1 MVIRRFG
8 VWSVAKLYGALLAA
22 MGLLFGAVIALAS
35 MIGGAAGALGGD
47 GPASAAGPMAMMFG
61 VGAIIFLP
69 IFYGVLGVVMGAI
82 SAALYN
88 LFAGLIGGI
97 EVETES

>member
-22 MGLLFGAVIALAS
+22 MGLLFGAIIALAS
-35 MIGGAAGALGGD
+35 MIGGAAGAFGAD
-47 GPASAAGPMAMMFG
+47 APANAGPMAMLFG
-61 VGAIIFLP
+61 AGAVIFLP
-69 IFYGVLGVVMGAI
+69 IFYGILGVVMGAL

-88 LFAGLIGGI
+88 LAAGLFGGI
-97 EVETES
+97 EVETQP

>member
-8 VWSVAKLYGALLAA
+8 VWSVAKLYGALMGA
-22 MGLLFGAVIALAS
+22 MGLLFGAFIALAS
-35 MIGGAAGALGGD
+35 MIGGASGAFGAD
-47 GPASAAGPMAMMFG
+47 TAANAGPMAMMFG

-88 LFAGLIGGI
+88 LIAGLIGGI
-97 EVETES
+97 EVETEP

>member
-22 MGLLFGAVIALAS
+22 MGLLFGAVVALAS

-47 GPASAAGPMAMMFG
+47 SSASGPMAMMFG
-61 VGAIIFLP
+61 VGAVIFLP

-82 SAALYN
+82 SAGLYN
-88 LFAGLIGGI
+88 LIAGLIGGI
-97 EVETES
+97 EVETEV

>member
-22 MGLLFGAVIALAS
+22 MGLLFGAIIALAS
-35 MIGGAAGALGGD
+35 MIGGVSGAFGGD
-47 GPASAAGPMAMMFG
+47 GPANAGPMAMLFG

-69 IFYGVLGVVMGAI
+69 VFYGVMGIVVGAL

-88 LFAGLIGGI
+88 LFAGLLGGI
-97 EVETES
+97 EVETET

>member
-22 MGLLFGAVIALAS
+22 MGLLIGAIVALAS
-35 MIGGAAGALGGD
+35 MIGGASGAFGD
-47 GPASAAGPMAMMFG
+47 AQASAGPMAMMFG

-82 SAALYN
+82 TAGLYN
-88 LFAGLIGGI
+88 LVAGLIGGI
-97 EVETES
+97 EVETEP

>member
-22 MGLLFGAVIALAS
+22 MGLLFGGIIALAS
-35 MIGGAAGALGGD
+35 MIGGASGALGSD
-47 GPASAAGPMAMMFG
+47 ATNAGPMAMMFG
-61 VGAIIFLP
+61 VGAVIFLP

-82 SAALYN
+82 SAGLYN
-88 LFAGLIGGI
+88 LIAGMLGGI
-97 EVETES
+97 EVETEP

>member
-22 MGLLFGAVIALAS
+22 LGFLVGALIALGS
-35 MIGGAAGALGGD
+35 FIGGASGAFGE
-47 GPASAAGPMAMMFG
+47 AQANAGPMAMLFG

-69 IFYGVLGVVMGAI
+69 IFYGVMGIVVGGL

-88 LFAGLIGGI
+88 LFAGLLGGI
-97 EVETES
+97 EVETEP

>member
-22 MGLLFGAVIALAS
+22 MGLLIGGVIAMAS
-35 MIGGAAGALGGD
+35 MIGGAAGAFGAD
-47 GPASAAGPMAMMFG
+47 GPANAGPMAMMFG
-61 VGAIIFLP
+61 VGAVIFLP

-82 SAALYN
+82 SAGLYN
-88 LFAGLIGGI
+88 LIAGLIGGI
-97 EVETES
+97 ELETES

>member
-8 VWSVAKLYGALLAA
+8 VGSVAKLYGALLAA
-22 MGLLFGAVIALAS
+22 MGLLFGAIVALAS
-35 MIGGAAGALGGD
+35 LVGGASGAFGD
-47 GPASAAGPMAMMFG
+47 AQASAGPMAMMFG

-82 SAALYN
+82 SAGLYN
-88 LFAGLIGGI
+88 LIAGMLGGI
-97 EVETES
+97 EVETEP

>member
-35 MIGGAAGALGGD
+35 MIGGAAGALGD
-47 GPASAAGPMAMMFG
+47 GPASAAGPMAMLFG

-82 SAALYN
+82 TAGLYN
-88 LFAGLIGGI
+88 LVAGLLGGI
-97 EVETES
+97 EVETEP